1 MLLSEHTNNN
11 ENECLNRED
20 FIHIASR
27 DSDSSILYYRD
38 LPFLMDTS
46 TKMSEFGLAL
56 EIGKSLWCSSY
67 CNCIH
72 II

>member
-1 MLLSEHTNNN
+1 MLLSEHNNKN
-11 ENECLNRED
+11 GNDCLNREA

-38 LPFLMDTS
+38 LPFLMDAS

-56 EIGKSLWCSSY
+56 EIGKSLSCSSY
-67 CNCIH
+67 CHCFH